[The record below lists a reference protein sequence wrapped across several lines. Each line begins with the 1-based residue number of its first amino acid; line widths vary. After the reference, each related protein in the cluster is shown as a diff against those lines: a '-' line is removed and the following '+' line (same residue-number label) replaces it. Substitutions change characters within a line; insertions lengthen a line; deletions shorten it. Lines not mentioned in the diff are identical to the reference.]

1 MRRSP
6 RRPAKPV
13 ARPRHRHPAAHAPRR
28 MKPTASASLLRDMAS
43 LASRI
48 AHLEAAL
55 GLSEEAVRVI
65 QIK

>member
-1 MRRSP
+1 MRRAP
-6 RRPAKPV
+6 RHPAKPV
-13 ARPRHRHPAAHAPRR
+13 ARQRHRHPAAHAHRR
-28 MKPTASASLLRDMAS
+28 TKPKASASLSREMAS

-48 AHLEAAL
+48 AQLEAVL